1 MVNLDN
7 FSFVI
12 MDKFNSRIEMVQER
26 GKSSELEV
34 SDQHID
40 GNGNQDLDDIHL
52 GEFTER
58 KEKCYKV
65 ICQRELR
72 KCESGRGRKLCKKV
86 TK

>member
-1 MVNLDN
+1 
-7 FSFVI
+7 
-12 MDKFNSRIEMVQER
+12 MVQER

-34 SDQHID
+34 SDHHID

-58 KEKCYKV
+58 KETSKNVKV
-65 ICQRELR
+65 E
-72 KCESGRGRKLCKKV
+72 EAENCKKV

>member
-1 MVNLDN
+1 
-7 FSFVI
+7 

-34 SDQHID
+34 SDHHID

-58 KEKCYKV
+58 KENATRLYAKETSKNVKV
-65 ICQRELR
+65 E
-72 KCESGRGRKLCKKV
+72 EAENCKKV